1 MKVVTIMPNN
11 WLAERMDE
19 LIRAVDEIFVGKIP
33 SVDDLLCIH
42 QVLVERRDAELD
54 RQSVTDEAVQRAI
67 EWLEAEKESVQTDFE
82 RSDADWRMEY
92 GVKET
97 HDERM
102 AAFDLAIQ
110 ALRQMEIDL
119 YPKAGLDPDAG
130 DWGNGYS
137 RGYADGLQARQM
149 RSEPCEWCDITGD
162 WIYEVAVIRNRRKT
176 HKGEMKNYCPNCG
189 RKLVK

>member
-11 WLAERMDE
+11 QMAERMNE
-19 LIRAVDEIFVGKIP
+19 LICAVDEIFVGKIP

-42 QVLVERRDAELD
+42 KVLVERRDAELD

-67 EWLEAEKESVQTDFE
+67 GWQEAEKESAQNDWE
-82 RSDADWRMEY
+82 RAGADWRMEY

-110 ALRQMEIDL
+110 ALRQMGSTKHSTDSTR
-119 YPKAGLDPDAG
+119 ATD
-130 DWGNGYS
+130 
-137 RGYADGLQARQM
+137 
-149 RSEPCEWCDITGD
+149 C
-162 WIYEVAVIRNRRKT
+162 
-176 HKGEMKNYCPNCG
+176 